1 MRTHLSHHSRAC
13 RSAAVIV
20 RFFVR
25 MIVLLAFAAVAGI
38 GFAPSLA
45 MLLWM
50 STILSA
56 GVAAFKRELSLS
68 AGVDAS
74 RRGLPLADVLN
85 HWDEAAA
92 YIPLCCLVQGI
103 SGATA

>member
-1 MRTHLSHHSRAC
+1 MRTQLSRPSRAF
-13 RSAAVIV
+13 RSGEVIV

-25 MIVLLAFAAVAGI
+25 MIVLLAFAAVGGI

-56 GVAAFKRELSLS
+56 GLAAFKRE
-68 AGVDAS
+68 
-74 RRGLPLADVLN
+74 LPLADVLN
-85 HWDEAAA
+85 YWDEVVA
-92 YIPLCCLVQGI
+92 YIALCCLVE
-103 SGATA
+103 SLSRATA

>member
-1 MRTHLSHHSRAC
+1 MRTQLSRPSRAFK
-13 RSAAVIV
+13 SGEVIV
-20 RFFVR
+20 RFLVR

-56 GVAAFKRELSLS
+56 GVAVFKRE
-68 AGVDAS
+68 
-74 RRGLPLADVLN
+74 LPLADVLN

-92 YIPLCCLVQGI
+92 YITLCCLLQSI
-103 SGATA
+103 SGATV

>member
-1 MRTHLSHHSRAC
+1 MRTHLSHPSRAF
-13 RSAAVIV
+13 RSGGVIV
-20 RFFVR
+20 RFLVR

-38 GFAPSLA
+38 GFAPGLA

-56 GVAAFKRELSLS
+56 GIAAFKREMPFS
-68 AGVDAS
+68 
-74 RRGLPLADVLN
+74 DVLN

-92 YIPLCCLVQGI
+92 YIALCCLVESI
-103 SGATA
+103 SRATA

>member
-1 MRTHLSHHSRAC
+1 MRTQLSHPSRAF
-13 RSAAVIV
+13 RSAEVIV

-56 GVAAFKRELSLS
+56 GVAAFKREL
-68 AGVDAS
+68 
-74 RRGLPLADVLN
+74 PLADVLN

-92 YIPLCCLVQGI
+92 YITLCCLLQSI
-103 SGATA
+103 SGATV

>member
-1 MRTHLSHHSRAC
+1 MRTQLSRPSRAF
-13 RSAAVIV
+13 RSGEVIV

-56 GVAAFKRELSLS
+56 GLAAFKRE
-68 AGVDAS
+68 
-74 RRGLPLADVLN
+74 LPLADVLN
-85 HWDEAAA
+85 YWDEAVA
-92 YIPLCCLVQGI
+92 YIALCCLVE
-103 SGATA
+103 SLSRTTA

>member
-1 MRTHLSHHSRAC
+1 MRTHLSHPSPAF
-13 RSAAVIV
+13 RSGGVIV

-38 GFAPSLA
+38 GFAAGLA

-56 GVAAFKRELSLS
+56 GIAAFKREL
-68 AGVDAS
+68 
-74 RRGLPLADVLN
+74 PLGEVLN
-85 HWDEAAA
+85 HWDEAAT
-92 YIPLCCLVQGI
+92 YIALYCLVEGL
-103 SGATA
+103 SRATA

>member
-1 MRTHLSHHSRAC
+1 MRTQLSRPSRAF
-13 RSAAVIV
+13 RSGEVIV

-25 MIVLLAFAAVAGI
+25 MIVLLAFAAISGI

-56 GVAAFKRELSLS
+56 GLAAFKRE
-68 AGVDAS
+68 
-74 RRGLPLADVLN
+74 RPLADVLN
-85 HWDEAAA
+85 HWDEAVA
-92 YIPLCCLVQGI
+92 YIALCCLVE
-103 SGATA
+103 SLSRATA

>member
-1 MRTHLSHHSRAC
+1 MRTQLSRPSRAF
-13 RSAAVIV
+13 RSGEVIV

-25 MIVLLAFAAVAGI
+25 MIVLLAFAAVGGI

-56 GVAAFKRELSLS
+56 GLAAFKRE
-68 AGVDAS
+68 
-74 RRGLPLADVLN
+74 RPLADVLN
-85 HWDEAAA
+85 HWDEAVA
-92 YIPLCCLVQGI
+92 YIALCCLVE
-103 SGATA
+103 SLSRATA

>member
-1 MRTHLSHHSRAC
+1 MRTQLSHRSRTF
-13 RSAAVIV
+13 RSGEVIA

-25 MIVLLAFAAVAGI
+25 MLVLIAFAAVAGI

-56 GVAAFKRELSLS
+56 GFAIFKRE
-68 AGVDAS
+68 
-74 RRGLPLADVLN
+74 LPLADVLN

-92 YIPLCCLVQGI
+92 YIALCCLVEVIGV
-103 SGATA
+103 AR